1 MKIKLLSL
9 LCALLLLVGALPAA
23 SALDGE
29 ALRSANTLAALNLV
43 DSAGAAVDYNQN
55 APASRADA
63 VLLLVRLA
71 GAEKAAKAAGGSTV
85 FRDVPTSYAPYVA
98 YAVRQGWV
106 CGVSAVEFAPS
117 RAITANA
124 WCAML
129 LRQGGKRLRR
139 MVSGDRQDGGAGD
152 SRGAPQG
159 CDPGLGPL
167 VQVL

>member
-29 ALRSANTLAALNLV
+29 ALRSANTLAALHLV
-43 DSAGAAVDYNQN
+43 DRAGAAVDYNQN

-85 FRDVPTSYAPYVA
+85 CRDMPPMSPML
-98 YAVRQGWV
+98 
-106 CGVSAVEFAPS
+106 SA
-117 RAITANA
+117 R
-124 WCAML
+124 
-129 LRQGGKRLRR
+129 GGS
-139 MVSGDRQDGGAGD
+139 V
-152 SRGAPQG
+152 
-159 CDPGLGPL
+159 
-167 VQVL
+167 V

>member
-129 LRQGGKRLRR
+129 LRMLGYRE
-139 MVSGDRQDGGAGD
+139 SAGD
-152 SRGAPQG
+152 FTVPDAAAFAQHI
-159 CDPGLGPL
+159 GL
-167 VQVL
+167 V